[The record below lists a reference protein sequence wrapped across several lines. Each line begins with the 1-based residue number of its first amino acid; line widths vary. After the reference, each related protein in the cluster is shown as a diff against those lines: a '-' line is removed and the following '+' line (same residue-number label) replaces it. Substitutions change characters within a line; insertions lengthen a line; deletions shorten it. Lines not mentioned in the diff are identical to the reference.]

1 MQQLTTMFYT
11 LTLVILSYPLFPITK
26 NPNPLLLIKL
36 ALATSLI
43 PMLHLINTQQET
55 QLSANWW
62 FTTSMDIKI
71 NFTMDKYSLIF
82 TPIALFVS
90 WSIMEFSTWYMH
102 SDPQINRFF
111 KYLMIFLFS
120 MIILITSNN
129 MFQFLIGWE
138 GVGIMSFFLIN
149 WWFSRH
155 EANTSAL
162 QAIIYNRIGDVGL
175 ILTTVWL
182 AMMTTTWDLQ
192 LAFLE
197 LKDSHPILAL
207 GLLLAATGKSAQFG
221 LHPWLPAAMEG
232 PTPVSA
238 LLHSSTMVVAGIFLL
253 IRTNPM
259 LSSMPN
265 ILTLALC
272 LGAISTLFSAICATT
287 QNDIKKIIAFSTSS
301 QLGLMMVAIGL
312 NLPELAFFHICT
324 HAFFKALLFLCSGT
338 IIHTVN
344 NQDIRKMGGLQ
355 KLLPLTSSCMT
366 TGNLALM
373 GTPFL
378 SGFYSKDT
386 IIEALCNSHL
396 NAWALALTLIATMLT
411 ATYTLR
417 MVFLTQMLNPRF
429 PPQHTCDET
438 SPAMKNSL
446 LRLTMG
452 SIIAGLTLTPIIYT
466 KTQILTMPP
475 LTKLAA
481 IIVTLTGLILAHDLM
496 KKTTMLIPP
505 KKLLPTNFSTQLGF
519 FNTMIHRTIP
529 NITLNTAQKTST
541 QIMDQIWLEMIP
553 LLTCKTQIY
562 ATKKTTSAQ
571 KGDIKTFL
579 TAFLMTT
586 ALSLIM
592 LMLNY
597 S

>member
-1 MQQLTTMFYT
+1 MQQSTPVFY
-11 LTLVILSYPLFPITK
+11 LLMLSLLAYPVL
-26 NPNPLLLIKL
+26 PLPHKTNWTLLIKL
-36 ALATSLI
+36 ALTFSTI
-43 PMLHLINTQQET
+43 PLLHFINTQQET
-55 QLSANWW
+55 SITLNWW
-62 FTTSMDIKI
+62 FTTTMDIKI
-71 NFTMDKYSLIF
+71 NLTMDKYALIF

-90 WSIMEFSTWYMH
+90 WSIIEFSSWYM
-102 SDPQINRFF
+102 STDPHINRFF
-111 KYLMIFLFS
+111 KYLLIFLFS
-120 MIILITSNN
+120 MILLITANN

-162 QAIIYNRIGDVGL
+162 QAVLYNRIGDIGL
-175 ILTTVWL
+175 ILATAWL
-182 AMMTTTWDLQ
+182 AITLTTWDMQ
-192 LAFLE
+192 LSFSE
-197 LKDSHPILAL
+197 LKEPSLILAL

-238 LLHSSTMVVAGIFLL
+238 LLHSSTMVVAGVFLL

-259 LSSMPN
+259 FNLTPN
-265 ILTLALC
+265 MLTLTLC

-301 QLGLMMVAIGL
+301 QLGLMVVAIGL

-338 IIHTVN
+338 VIHALN

-355 KLLPLTSSCMT
+355 KLLPTTSSCMT
-366 TGNLALM
+366 MGNLALM

-396 NAWALALTLIATMLT
+396 NAWALTMTLIATMLT

-417 MVFLTQMLNPRF
+417 MVYLTQMKTPRF
-429 PPQHTCDET
+429 QPMQNQNEDSTN
-438 SPAMKNSL
+438 MKNPL
-446 LRLTMG
+446 LRLTLG
-452 SIIAGLTLTPIIYT
+452 SMITGLLLTQTIYT
-466 KTQILTMPP
+466 KTQTMTMPNHI
-475 LTKLAA
+475 KLAA
-481 IIVTLTGLILAHDLM
+481 LLVTMIGLIMANDIMNKTMTLT
-496 KKTTMLIPP
+496 TP
-505 KKLLPTNFSTQLGF
+505 KKYTPTNFSTQLGF
-519 FNTMIHRTIP
+519 FNNIIHRNIP
-529 NITLNTAQKTST
+529 NIILKTSQKTST
-541 QIMDQIWLEMIP
+541 QTMDQIWLEMLP
-553 LLTCKTQIY
+553 TLNYTNQIM
-562 ATKKTTSAQ
+562 AAKKTSAAQ
-571 KGDIKTFL
+571 KGDIKTYL
-579 TAFLMTT
+579 TVFITVTILSTMT
-586 ALSLIM
+586 I
-592 LMLNY
+592 LNY

>member
-1 MQQLTTMFYT
+1 MQQSTPVFY
-11 LTLVILSYPLFPITK
+11 LLMLSLLAYPVL
-26 NPNPLLLIKL
+26 PLPHKTNWTLLIKL
-36 ALATSLI
+36 ALTFSTI
-43 PMLHLINTQQET
+43 PLLHFINTQQET
-55 QLSANWW
+55 SITLNWW
-62 FTTSMDIKI
+62 FTTTMDIKI
-71 NFTMDKYSLIF
+71 NLTMDKYALIF

-90 WSIMEFSTWYMH
+90 WSIIEFSSWYM
-102 SDPQINRFF
+102 STDPHINRFF
-111 KYLMIFLFS
+111 KYLLIFLFS
-120 MIILITSNN
+120 MILLITANN

-162 QAIIYNRIGDVGL
+162 QAVLYNRIGDIGL
-175 ILTTVWL
+175 ILATAWL
-182 AMMTTTWDLQ
+182 AITLTTWDMQ
-192 LAFLE
+192 LSFSE
-197 LKDSHPILAL
+197 LKEPSLILAL

-238 LLHSSTMVVAGIFLL
+238 LLHSSTMVVAGVFLL

-259 LSSMPN
+259 FNLTPN
-265 ILTLALC
+265 MLTLTLC

-301 QLGLMMVAIGL
+301 QLGLMVVAIGL

-338 IIHTVN
+338 VIHALN

-355 KLLPLTSSCMT
+355 KLLPTTSSCMT
-366 TGNLALM
+366 MGNLALM

-396 NAWALALTLIATMLT
+396 NAWALTMTLIATMLT

-417 MVFLTQMLNPRF
+417 MVYLTQMKTPRF
-429 PPQHTCDET
+429 QPTQNQNEDSTN
-438 SPAMKNSL
+438 MKNPL
-446 LRLTMG
+446 LRLTLG
-452 SIIAGLTLTPIIYT
+452 SMITGLLLTQTIYT
-466 KTQILTMPP
+466 KTQTMTMPNHI
-475 LTKLAA
+475 KLAA
-481 IIVTLTGLILAHDLM
+481 LLVTMIGLIMANDIMNKTMTLT
-496 KKTTMLIPP
+496 TP
-505 KKLLPTNFSTQLGF
+505 KKYTPTNFSTQLGF
-519 FNTMIHRTIP
+519 FNNIIHRNIP
-529 NITLNTAQKTST
+529 NIILKTSQKTST
-541 QIMDQIWLEMIP
+541 QTMDQIWLEMLP
-553 LLTCKTQIY
+553 TLNYTNQIM
-562 ATKKTTSAQ
+562 AAKKTSAAQ
-571 KGDIKTFL
+571 KGDIKTYL
-579 TAFLMTT
+579 TVFITVTILSTMT
-586 ALSLIM
+586 I
-592 LMLNY
+592 LNY